1 LLASDLS
8 FRKVVGFYDG
18 ALKSQVEAVPGLRQ
32 DQQVSHRMM
41 SSEQH
46 EEPQRLRATL
56 TAAGDLAYEWD
67 LVTDAITW
75 QGSVEAML
83 SAGEAQAIISGRM
96 LAARLNPDD
105 LLLRQ
110 QRLNAH
116 WRRSAAFDCEYR
128 VRVGNG
134 GFAWVQDRG
143 AAVFDAAGRPVR
155 MNGVW
160 RLITNRKA
168 QEMRTEQ
175 AANYDELTGHFNK
188 KRLREA
194 LDHVLSS
201 SLRCG
206 SAGAYLAIGIDKLT
220 AVKETMGAEVAEAVI
235 VAISQRLDRS
245 LRVSDVIGRVDG
257 DLFGIVLS
265 NCAEEHVAAAAEKI
279 LSAVSHVPV
288 MTSAGPVYVTVSVGS
303 ATFPDQAKTSYEV
316 MTRAEAALAEAKEAG
331 RNCFVPSRLSEEQ
344 RDQHRQGLALGERVQ
359 GALNED
365 RLVFAYQPVV
375 DSRTGK
381 VDYYECLLRMVA
393 EDGSIIGA
401 GEFMPVIEQ
410 LGFIRK
416 IDRYVLERAVREV
429 AAHPGICLGFNISGL
444 TATDYAWL
452 KAITSM
458 LKGKPEIARRL
469 VVEITETAALHDIE
483 ESARFV
489 GALRELGCRVALD
502 DFGAGFTS
510 LRHLQTLAV
519 DTVKLDGSFVR
530 NLAQNYDNQM
540 FVRHLLGLAKG
551 LGLDTVAECVETA
564 REAAILRREGV
575 GYMQGYHF
583 AKPTLDRPWSESDY
597 ARHALAAS

>member
-1 LLASDLS
+1 
-8 FRKVVGFYDG
+8 
-18 ALKSQVEAVPGLRQ
+18 
-32 DQQVSHRMM
+32 MM
-41 SSEQH
+41 PSEQY

-56 TAAGDLAYEWD
+56 TAAGDVAYEWD
-67 LVTDAITW
+67 LVSDGITW
-75 QGSVEAML
+75 LGSVEAML
-83 SAGEAQAIISGRM
+83 GLGEARAIVSGRT

-116 WRRSAAFDCEYR
+116 WRRGATFDCEYR
-128 VRVGNG
+128 VRVENG
-134 GFAWVQDRG
+134 GFAWVHDRG
-143 AAVFDAAGRPVR
+143 TAMFDEAGRPVR

-160 RLITNRKA
+160 RLITSRKA
-168 QEMRTEQ
+168 QEIRVEQ

-220 AVKETMGAEVAEAVI
+220 VVKETLGAEVAEAVI

-245 LRVSDVIGRVDG
+245 LRVSDVIGRVGG

-265 NCAEEHVAAAAEKI
+265 NCAEEHIAAAAEKI

-288 MTSAGPVYVTVSVGS
+288 MTTAGPVYVTVSVGS
-303 ATFPDQAKTSYEV
+303 ATFPEQAKTSYEV

-344 RDQHRQGLALGERVQ
+344 RDQHRLGLALGERVQ
-359 GALNED
+359 RALSED

-393 EDGSIIGA
+393 EDGRIIAA
-401 GEFMPVIEQ
+401 GEFMPIIEQ
-410 LGFIRK
+410 LGFIRT

-452 KAITSM
+452 RAITSM

-510 LRHLQTLAV
+510 LRHLQALAV

-540 FVRHLLGLAKG
+540 FVRHLLGLANG
-551 LGLDTVAECVETA
+551 LGLDTVAESVETA

-583 AKPTLDRPWSESDY
+583 AKPTIERPWSESDSDY
-597 ARHALAAS
+597 VRHALAAS

>member
-1 LLASDLS
+1 
-8 FRKVVGFYDG
+8 
-18 ALKSQVEAVPGLRQ
+18 
-32 DQQVSHRMM
+32 MM
-41 SSEQH
+41 PSEQN
-46 EEPQRLRATL
+46 EDPQRLRATL
-56 TAAGDLAYEWD
+56 TAAGDVAYEWD
-67 LVTDAITW
+67 LVSDGITW
-75 QGSVEAML
+75 LGSVEAML
-83 SAGEAQAIISGRM
+83 GLREARAIVSGRT

-116 WRRSAAFDCEYR
+116 WRRGATFDCEYR
-128 VRVGNG
+128 VRVENG
-134 GFAWVQDRG
+134 GFAWVHDRG
-143 AAVFDAAGRPVR
+143 TAMFDEAGRPVR
-155 MNGVW
+155 MSGVW
-160 RLITNRKA
+160 RLITSRKA
-168 QEMRTEQ
+168 QEIRVEQ

-220 AVKETMGAEVAEAVI
+220 AVKEALGAEVAEAVI

-245 LRVSDVIGRVDG
+245 LRVSDVIGRVGG

-265 NCAEEHVAAAAEKI
+265 NCAEEHIAAAAEKI

-288 MTSAGPVYVTVSVGS
+288 MTTTGPVHVTVSVGS
-303 ATFPDQAKTSYEV
+303 ATFPEQAKTSYEV

-344 RDQHRQGLALGERVQ
+344 RDQHRLGLALGERVQ
-359 GALNED
+359 RALNED

-393 EDGSIIGA
+393 EDGRIIAA
-401 GEFMPVIEQ
+401 GEFMPIIEQ
-410 LGFIRK
+410 LGFIRT

-452 KAITSM
+452 RSITSM

-510 LRHLQTLAV
+510 LRHLQALAV

-540 FVRHLLGLAKG
+540 FVRHLLGLANG

-575 GYMQGYHF
+575 GYMQGYYF
-583 AKPTLDRPWSESDY
+583 AKPTVERPWSESDTDY
-597 ARHALAAS
+597 VRHALAAS